1 MLRCRRSLHKPLK
14 ICSRFYSSRFAP
26 VEILDGHLEDIDKL
40 DLREPVVFPKRFTD
54 LPAIA
59 KWFRR
64 VDCSPDHNVYH
75 DLDSTYLSRHGSSVV
90 PLELTRHHG
99 VEGLGA
105 RTTTSFKRFEAPLS
119 LLLSHLTTKDHSQQL
134 YLAQC
139 ALDDLPSE
147 LQHDLPTPDLVF
159 RIGRGDIYASSLW
172 MGQPP
177 TSTPLHRDPNPNLF
191 VQLVGK
197 KVVRLV
203 KPKQGRSLYE
213 RLRTSSGYAHMRG
226 EEMMIGEERDR
237 LHRAV
242 WGEEEIGGVSAS
254 GVEATLGSGD
264 GLYIPIGWW
273 HAVESYGTHPSASVN
288 WWFR

>member
-1 MLRCRRSLHKPLK
+1 MLH
-14 ICSRFYSSRFAP
+14 Y
-26 VEILDGHLEDIDKL
+26 
-40 DLREPVVFPKRFTD
+40 
-54 LPAIA
+54 
-59 KWFRR
+59 
-64 VDCSPDHNVYH
+64 
-75 DLDSTYLSRHGSSVV
+75 
-90 PLELTRHHG
+90 
-99 VEGLGA
+99 
-105 RTTTSFKRFEAPLS
+105 
-119 LLLSHLTTKDHSQQL
+119 
-134 YLAQC
+134 
-139 ALDDLPSE
+139 
-147 LQHDLPTPDLVF
+147 
-159 RIGRGDIYASSLW
+159 
-172 MGQPP
+172 
-177 TSTPLHRDPNPNLF
+177 
-191 VQLVGK
+191 VGK